1 MKVPV
6 ADDKEEE
13 EELNADT
20 SNMPALSVEIGGSAD
35 VEEEDELEDELGG
48 ELL

>member
-1 MKVPV
+1 MKGPV
-6 ADDKEEE
+6 ADDEEEE

-20 SNMPALSVEIGGSAD
+20 LNPALSVEIGGSAD